1 MAQQQSSGGIITGA
15 ITFLGL
21 GLVWVTV
28 AANFPSQEEL
38 SSAALSAETRQAAR
52 SSSSL
57 SAPPTLDLTIPTSPP
72 LPSEAARSMPDDDR
86 SSDSSVEA
94 PVVTRLD
101 PLALQATRLKCE
113 ADIEQL
119 CPDSPDGSA
128 RTRCLQQRA
137 KQLPPLCQSQ
147 LHERFVKWK
156 EDRSRLMAA
165 CNDGCQTILQSS
177 QTWEW
182 ADPRVPPIAWPG
194 GLRPMLPDPSEGH
207 ALLQIVRR
215 ALASGVLAEC

>member
-1 MAQQQSSGGIITGA
+1 MAQQRSSSGIIAGA
-15 ITFLGL
+15 ITIFGL

-28 AANFPSQEEL
+28 VTNFPSQEEL
-38 SSAALSAETRQAAR
+38 SSAALPAEIRQAAR
-52 SSSSL
+52 PSSTL

-72 LPSEAARSMPDDDR
+72 LPSEADMSRPDDDR
-86 SSDSSVEA
+86 LRDSSAEA

-101 PLALQATRLKCE
+101 PRALQATRLQCE

-119 CPDSPDGSA
+119 CPDSPDGPA

-156 EDRSRLMAA
+156 EDQSRLMASCDEDIKRFCRA
-165 CNDGCQTILQSS
+165 AKRGDGQILQCLQSHGQEVS
-177 QTWEW
+177 DRCYQTF
-182 ADPRVPPIAWPG
+182 PKG
-194 GLRPMLPDPSEGH
+194 TFLFK
-207 ALLQIVRR
+207 
-215 ALASGVLAEC
+215 

>member
-1 MAQQQSSGGIITGA
+1 MAQQQSSSGIVAGA
-15 ITFLGL
+15 ITILGL

-28 AANFPSQEEL
+28 ATNFPSQEEL
-38 SSAALSAETRQAAR
+38 SSAALPAETRQAAHP
-52 SSSSL
+52 SSPL

-86 SSDSSVEA
+86 SPDSSVEA

-101 PLALQATRLKCE
+101 SRALQATRLKCE

-119 CPDSPDGSA
+119 CPDSPDGSV

-137 KQLPPLCQSQ
+137 KRLPPLCQSQ

-165 CNDGCQTILQSS
+165 CDEDVKRFCRAVKPGSGQILQCLQSNAQEVS
-177 QTWEW
+177 DRCYQT
-182 ADPRVPPIAWPG
+182 
-194 GLRPMLPDPSEGH
+194 LPKGTFFFK
-207 ALLQIVRR
+207 
-215 ALASGVLAEC
+215 

>member
-1 MAQQQSSGGIITGA
+1 MAQQQSSSGIIAGA

-28 AANFPSQEEL
+28 ATNFPSQEEL
-38 SSAALSAETRQAAR
+38 SSAALPGATRQAAR
-52 SSSSL
+52 SSSPL

-72 LPSEAARSMPDDDR
+72 LPSETARSMPDADR
-86 SSDSSVEA
+86 SPDSSVEA
-94 PVVTRLD
+94 PVVTRLNH
-101 PLALQATRLKCE
+101 LALQATRLKCE

-119 CPDSPDGSA
+119 CPDSPDGSV

-165 CNDGCQTILQSS
+165 CEEDVKRFCRAVKPGSGQILQCLQSHGQEVS
-177 QTWEW
+177 DRCYQTF
-182 ADPRVPPIAWPG
+182 PKG
-194 GLRPMLPDPSEGH
+194 TFLFK
-207 ALLQIVRR
+207 
-215 ALASGVLAEC
+215 